1 LALQSTTRS
10 RTQEIKKAIV
20 QRPIIEI
27 EMKKRSAI
35 RPTEASGLAVVVAAL
50 LLTACLLAGACSWRS
65 SSERR
70 SDAQTT
76 LAVKFAA
83 ACAHLLPEMTSYSF
97 EVDGP
102 QTFSETSTPS
112 IQLRCGTVRNGVA
125 WLVTVHAPGEP
136 KAAVPHSRPDR
147 WRHWREHSRHGDA
160 VIRTAPDG
168 EAAKWGPNRHLFE
181 SWAAQLP
188 SGIVIT
194 ASTLELLHHSL
205 EQPWNSQRDLAR
217 WPVTL
222 LSLCRVD
229 TRTILRDHN
238 GDPSDAFGNPHFATR
253 SVLVV
258 DYAIRAVDF
267 DWETADPLAAARYLH
282 EHAFPK
288 VEVTWDPPIAT
299 ERGIRMRGT
308 IGGSRHLFPE
318 IGIWLEALY
327 GFPVAI

>member
-1 LALQSTTRS
+1 MGSRGSSPFTHRASPKPQSPILVPIGGGTGGSTHVTGMPSSVPRRTAKPRS
-10 RTQEIKKAIV
+10 GGPIAICSRV
-20 QRPIIEI
+20 GPHSCR
-27 EMKKRSAI
+27 
-35 RPTEASGLAVVVAAL
+35 AAL
-50 LLTACLLAGACSWRS
+50 S
-65 SSERR
+65 S
-70 SDAQTT
+70 
-76 LAVKFAA
+76 
-83 ACAHLLPEMTSYSF
+83 
-97 EVDGP
+97 
-102 QTFSETSTPS
+102 
-112 IQLRCGTVRNGVA
+112 QL
-125 WLVTVHAPGEP
+125 
-136 KAAVPHSRPDR
+136 
-147 WRHWREHSRHGDA
+147 
-160 VIRTAPDG
+160 
-168 EAAKWGPNRHLFE
+168 
-181 SWAAQLP
+181 
-188 SGIVIT
+188 
-194 ASTLELLHHSL
+194 
-205 EQPWNSQRDLAR
+205 
-217 WPVTL
+217 
-222 LSLCRVD
+222 RVD